1 MRTDEKYIRSLERR
15 IKNQRMQ
22 LRWWNEKFERGDLA
36 PRRPPFRHSAVDLL
50 NQMLRRHGPWR
61 ISSSG
66 KLTRRVKFKRP
77 QKDTQDAE

>member
-36 PRRPPFRHSAVDLL
+36 PRRPPFKQSSIELL
-50 NQMLRRHGPWR
+50 NKILSKYGSWKASP
-61 ISSSG
+61 SG
-66 KLTRRVKFKRP
+66 KLTRRVKFRRP
-77 QKDTQDAE
+77 QKDDQDAE